1 MSTAQ
6 SQTNLGF
13 PVDLP
18 AGGTMYLLNP
28 DEVSVFESSVK
39 KFRDDYAIS
48 KTNDLAQVGAL
59 VTQQII
65 MLRAQQLLA
74 GLEPEFD
81 SKGHPTG
88 NYKRNERMKASDLT
102 AAQKTLTDASGEIR
116 KIEAALG
123 IDKKT
128 RESGGQH
135 TVANYIT
142 ELKRAA
148 HQFGVR
154 VLDRVKEIERTFTE
168 AEWKL
173 RLLENGDD
181 EDLAYHDLTTERF
194 CAWLRQELE
203 NIREND
209 KKWAKTKGRL
219 YAGRL

>member
-1 MSTAQ
+1 MSNETQ
-6 SQTNLGF
+6 SPLGF

-28 DEVSVFESSVK
+28 DEVALFESSVK
-39 KFRDDYAIS
+39 KFKEDYAIS
-48 KTNDLAQVGAL
+48 KMNDLAQVGAM

-65 MLRAQQLLA
+65 MLRAQQMLA

-81 SKGHPTG
+81 TKGHPTG
-88 NYKRNERMKASDLT
+88 AYKRNDKMKASDLT
-102 AAQKTLTDASGEIR
+102 AAQKTLTDASAEIR

-135 TVANYIT
+135 TVSNYVT
-142 ELKRAA
+142 ELKKAA

-154 VLDRVKEIERTFTE
+154 VLDRVKEIEAVWTE

-173 RLLENGDD
+173 RLLENGDE
-181 EDLAYHDLTTERF
+181 EDLAYHDLTEKKF
-194 CAWLRQELE
+194 CEWMRKRLDD
-203 NIREND
+203 IREQD
-209 KKWAKTKGRL
+209 KKWAKTKGKL
-219 YAGRL
+219 YAGKL